1 MALGAQAQ
9 EKVVDPFGFTS
20 DAGLILWQIK
30 PDAAADFEMVWRVI
44 RQRVEASASPE
55 IRAMVAGMKMYVPGV
70 PPGEALTYVFHVDPA
85 IRTASYSPT
94 FLLYESKLFE
104 RAEADEL
111 FKKMTA
117 TLVAEGSITMMPL
130 NYAK

>member
-1 MALGAQAQ
+1 MHQPFLQA
-9 EKVVDPFGFTS
+9 ETARPTSFTS
-20 DAGLILWQIK
+20 
-30 PDAAADFEMVWRVI
+30 I
-44 RQRVEASASPE
+44 RRS
-55 IRAMVAGMKMYVPGV
+55 G
-70 PPGEALTYVFHVDPA
+70 
-85 IRTASYSPT
+85 TASYSPT